1 MKWAIGWWGMQIL
14 AETEEDKKL
23 LEKLLLELPKKPEE
37 RYDIGEY
44 KILDDDSYEDDL
56 FSKEQLNN
64 AKMIVEFLR

>member
-23 LEKLLLELPKKPEE
+23 FEKLIDELPNKSEVS
-37 RYDIGEY
+37 YDIGEY
-44 KILDDDSYEDDL
+44 KILNKDSYEDDL
-56 FSKEQLNN
+56 FSEEQLNI